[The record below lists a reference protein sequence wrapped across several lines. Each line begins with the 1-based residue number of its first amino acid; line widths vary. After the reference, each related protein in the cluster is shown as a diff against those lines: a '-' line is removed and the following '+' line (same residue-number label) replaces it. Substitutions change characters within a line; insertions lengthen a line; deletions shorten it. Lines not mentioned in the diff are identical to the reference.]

1 VKYKKSEILRMVE
14 ALLAAPEET
23 LACDQVSAQLPAA
36 VDAAIAGEDIN
47 KRFPQLVAHLQLC
60 DQCRQE
66 FEDLLDITQ
75 VAEAG
80 NLPEPED

>member
-1 VKYKKSEILRMVE
+1 MVE
-14 ALLAAPEET
+14 ALLAAPEEA

-36 VDAAIAGEDIN
+36 VDAAIAGGDIG
-47 KRFPQLVAHLQLC
+47 KRFPQLAAHLQLC

-75 VAEAG
+75 MAEAG